1 MLITNMQALECVTL
15 FASMLKKE
23 GVVANI
29 YNICQVDLKD
39 FSLQGKKKHL
49 LDKFYCG
56 ICLNEIVLTL
66 LLFCVLFWPWF
77 MQIYLWDVLMLKT
90 SLRTTR

>member
-1 MLITNMQALECVTL
+1 MQALECVTL

-39 FSLQGKKKHL
+39 FSLQGKKKHP
-49 LDKFYCG
+49 LDKFYCS
-56 ICLNEIVLTL
+56 ISLNEIFLTFASFLCFVLAMVYANI
-66 LLFCVLFWPWF
+66 FVGCF
-77 MQIYLWDVLMLKT
+77 DA
-90 SLRTTR
+90 

>member
-39 FSLQGKKKHL
+39 FSLQGKKNHL
-49 LDKFYCG
+49 LECYCS
-56 ICLNEIVLTL
+56 ISLNKIVLTFASFL
-66 LLFCVLFWPWF
+66 CFVLAMVYANIFVGCF
-77 MQIYLWDVLMLKT
+77 DA
-90 SLRTTR
+90 